1 METLLCTVTLLKS
14 IQIFLSIA
22 GPIQLL
28 PTTTTKAAEKEYLDE
43 REKAG
48 SYPPSPA
55 VSFRFEANNLYL
67 G

>member
-28 PTTTTKAAEKEYLDE
+28 STTTTKAAEEYLDE

>member
-14 IQIFLSIA
+14 IKIVLSIA
-22 GPIQLL
+22 NPIQLL
-28 PTTTTKAAEKEYLDE
+28 PITPTKAAEKEYLDE

-48 SYPPSPA
+48 SYPLSPA